1 MKQSGA
7 WEESKWIGTKANQSW
22 ERGDGVCRVN
32 HGHEPHGVVCL
43 GTIQGWRDKD
53 NENDKKKNKTIKAS

>member
-1 MKQSGA
+1 MKGNKSQSKLR
-7 WEESKWIGTKANQSW
+7 ERER

-53 NENDKKKNKTIKAS
+53 NENDKKKIKRLKLAS